1 VSENNPSKKTG
12 EEAVYLSGASV
23 PASGMWRT
31 DHKNCMNALD
41 LWLQKQSSFPPC
53 PACGLPTGFY
63 LLEEI
68 LHISEDPDFQ

>member
-1 VSENNPSKKTG
+1 MSENNPSKKTG

>member
-1 VSENNPSKKTG
+1 MSENKQLKKTG
-12 EEAVYLSGASV
+12 EAVYPSGTSV

-31 DHKNCMNALD
+31 GHKNCVNALD

-53 PACGLPTGFY
+53 PDCGLPTGFY